1 MQEVESMLNNPTAQK
16 LRDMKL
22 KIMADMLC
30 EADAALREL
39 TFEERLGIMVENEW
53 IHRKNSRIKR
63 LLKAASLTLNACVED
78 IDYTNRTIDKKLIQT
93 LASCAFIEQKLN
105 IIISGKTGCGKSYLA
120 CALGNNA
127 CRREY
132 SVKYY
137 RVPELHLELQNAKNE
152 NNYPKFMKSLQNIKL
167 LILDDI
173 GLKDYSQG
181 ESRDMLELAES
192 RYNRA
197 STILI
202 GQIPHEKWYDLFPDP
217 TIADAFLDRIIH
229 NSYVLA
235 LDSKKSMREVLAE
248 KAIKSIEKKEI
259 IV

>member
-1 MQEVESMLNNPTAQK
+1 
-16 LRDMKL
+16 
-22 KIMADMLC
+22 
-30 EADAALREL
+30 
-39 TFEERLGIMVENEW
+39 MVENEL

-105 IIISGKTGCGKSYLA
+105 IIISGKTGCVKSYLA

-152 NNYPKFMKSLQNIKL
+152 NNYPKFMKRLQNIKFFSM
-167 LILDDI
+167 I
-173 GLKDYSQG
+173 GLKDYSQE
-181 ESRDMLELAES
+181 ESRDMLDSES
-192 RYNRA
+192 DIIA
-197 STILI
+197 F
-202 GQIPHEKWYDLFPDP
+202 HLF
-217 TIADAFLDRIIH
+217 
-229 NSYVLA
+229 
-235 LDSKKSMREVLAE
+235 
-248 KAIKSIEKKEI
+248 
-259 IV
+259 

>member
-1 MQEVESMLNNPTAQK
+1 MLNNPTAQK

-30 EADAALREL
+30 ETDAALREL

-63 LLKAASLTLNACVED
+63 LLTAASLSLNACVED

-137 RVPELHLELQNAKNE
+137 RVPELLLELQDVKNQST
-152 NNYPKFMKSLQNIKL
+152 YPKFMKSLQNIKL

-173 GLKDYSQG
+173 GLKDYSQE

-197 STILI
+197 STILV

-235 LDSKKSMREVLAE
+235 LDSKKSMREVMAE
-248 KAIKSIEKKEI
+248 KAIKSIEKNET